1 MIVNSLEKCTPVHT
15 CELDEN
21 NNKTGYM
28 LDGCGNKEP
37 NEAECGL
44 VKVQDNTRILY
55 LGAAFMAGV
64 LIAGMF
70 KKV

>member
-1 MIVNSLEKCTPVHT
+1 MIVNNLEKCIPVYT

-21 NNKTGYM
+21 DNKTGYM
-28 LDGCGNKEP
+28 LDGCGNKEL
-37 NEAECGL
+37 NESECPA
-44 VKVQDNTRILY
+44 KVQDNTRILY

-64 LIAGMF
+64 LFAGMF